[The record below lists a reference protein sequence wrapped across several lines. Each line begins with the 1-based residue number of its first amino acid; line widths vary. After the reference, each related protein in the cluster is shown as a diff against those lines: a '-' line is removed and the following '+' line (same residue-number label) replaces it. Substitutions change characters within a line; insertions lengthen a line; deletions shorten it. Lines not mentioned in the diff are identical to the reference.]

1 MISEGT
7 ADVLVSADL
16 YGFPLR
22 SLTVVQQARR
32 LQCEGSTLRTEAEW
46 LPSVHAGQLPPPA
59 RLKDLAR
66 RGVPPA
72 LRPLVW
78 LQASGA
84 EARRA
89 AALPGKNYTD
99 AAAAGEASKWLP
111 HIEQVRSQ
119 RNVPCMCA
127 LVFLTGL
134 QKRLNC
140 RHSHLVSQDVQQ
152 TFSAHPWLGQLE
164 GQAALRRVLAAFS
177 MHNPVIGYARG
188 LNNVSALL
196 LVVFNRQS

>member
-140 RHSHLVSQDVQQ
+140 RHSHLV
-152 TFSAHPWLGQLE
+152 QLE